1 MPSNEMS
8 SPASPLQNLFSLAG
22 KTVVITGASGG
33 MASTVSRYLL
43 GAGAEFLA
51 LLDMDANA
59 LDRTQKQLQVEF
71 PRARLAHW
79 VCNISNELV
88 VRQVLAEVRAAAGQ
102 QLDVLINTA
111 GYCENISALDYG
123 ADRVNRLLHVNLT
136 GSMIVATEFARTVL
150 ADLKIDPAQPSATP
164 EELAR
169 THNKPLHTTA
179 SIILIASMSGHIINH
194 PQPQTPYNISKA
206 GVIHLA
212 KSLASEWA
220 PYGIRVNSLSP
231 GYILTP
237 LTRAILDRDPALK
250 ANWEAG
256 VPTLRM
262 AEPDEFAGPI
272 IFMAADASSY
282 MTGADLVVDGG
293 YTVR

>member
-1 MPSNEMS
+1 
-8 SPASPLQNLFSLAG
+8 
-22 KTVVITGASGG
+22 

-51 LLDMDANA
+51 LLDMNLQA
-59 LDRTQKQLQVEF
+59 LECTQKQLQVEF
-71 PRARLAHW
+71 PNARLAHW
-79 VCNISNELV
+79 VCDISNELV

-256 VPTLRM
+256 VPALRM